1 MYDPDKSVFI
11 IAEAGVNHN
20 GDPDLAM
27 ELIDAAARSGADAVK
42 FQHYKTEQIVQWG
55 LRKETYQLES
65 KADTETQFDML
76 KRFELDRDA
85 TVKLVDYARK
95 KGITFLSTPFDRD
108 SVDLLMEFNV
118 PVIKIGSG
126 EISDLPFLG
135 YVASKKK
142 PMIVSTGASTLSET
156 KEAVQCIYKYHK
168 ELTLL
173 HCTSCYPAAMQ
184 DVNLNSMKTLMD
196 EFDCPIGYSDHTLGI
211 TVSIAAVA
219 LGAKVIERHITLDKN
234 MKGPDHKASLDGSEL
249 KMMVTA
255 IRDLEVAMGNYE
267 KQPVANEHE
276 VISLGRRCIHAN
288 AKIMQGEIIS
298 AKMLTT
304 TRPGTGISPSMMQ
317 DVIGKRAARNLEE
330 DQMINPSD
338 VEGLYV

>member
-1 MYDPDKSVFI
+1 
-11 IAEAGVNHN
+11 
-20 GDPDLAM
+20 
-27 ELIDAAARSGADAVK
+27 
-42 FQHYKTEQIVQWG
+42 
-55 LRKETYQLES
+55 
-65 KADTETQFDML
+65 
-76 KRFELDRDA
+76 
-85 TVKLVDYARK
+85 
-95 KGITFLSTPFDRD
+95 
-108 SVDLLMEFNV
+108 
-118 PVIKIGSG
+118 
-126 EISDLPFLG
+126 
-135 YVASKKK
+135 
-142 PMIVSTGASTLSET
+142 MIVSTGASTLSET

-276 VISLGRRCIHAN
+276 VISLGRRSIHAN

-304 TRPGTGISPSMMQ
+304 KRPGTGISPSMMQ